1 MKKKERRRLRRRAL
15 AEAQPSRPWWR
26 VILTGWRALAT
37 LRRRGSERVLVPT
50 PGLGINKS
58 IIEEHERLVRQLFSP
73 LTMGEL
79 RKPLARLSPDTA
91 RSVQPKPR
99 QCSGLTSRRVFSR
112 ADSPMAMAE
121 CGDAQTTR

>member
-1 MKKKERRRLRRRAL
+1 MASPGDVE
-15 AEAQPSRPWWR
+15 AE
-26 VILTGWRALAT
+26 G
-37 LRRRGSERVLVPT
+37 GSERVLVPT

-91 RSVQPKPR
+91 RSVQPKPP
-99 QCSGLTSRRVFSR
+99 QVLP
-112 ADSPMAMAE
+112 A
-121 CGDAQTTR
+121 

>member
-1 MKKKERRRLRRRAL
+1 LSVPCWPVYGFMFGTSTSVVVASGLRGFVQSSGTLWSGTGTPPRAPCRLAQQRGCASRL
-15 AEAQPSRPWWR
+15 A
-26 VILTGWRALAT
+26 
-37 LRRRGSERVLVPT
+37 

-79 RKPLARLSPDTA
+79 REPLVRLSTYTA

-99 QCSGLTSRRVFSR
+99 QVLP
-112 ADSPMAMAE
+112 A
-121 CGDAQTTR
+121 